1 MILFVC
7 TGNICRSP
15 MGEALLRHGLTAAGA
30 DHPVASAG
38 THAMDGGP
46 ATGHGIEVLGDR
58 GIDLT
63 GHLSRHLNAEIVDG
77 ADLIVAMTRQ
87 HEAVVGRLDP
97 MARGRTFLA
106 GEVARLGGQVGP
118 PVDDEGLRDWAARLD
133 GARGGH
139 MTTGRVADEVADPYG
154 ENRDAYQQTANRL
167 DGLCS
172 ALTRLLS
179 PPA

>member
-15 MGEALLRHGLTAAGA
+15 MGEALLRYRLTGAGA

-46 ATGHGIEVLGDR
+46 ATGHGIEVLADR

-63 GHLSRHLNAEIVDG
+63 GHRSRHLDAGLVGG
-77 ADLIVAMTRQ
+77 ADLIVAMSRQ

-118 PVDDEGLRDWAARLD
+118 PADDEGLRDWAARLD

-172 ALTRLLS
+172 ALVRLLS

>member
-15 MGEALLRHGLTAAGA
+15 MGEALLRHGLIAAGA

-46 ATGHGIEVLGDR
+46 ATGHGIEVLRDR

-106 GEVARLGGQVGP
+106 GEVARLGG
-118 PVDDEGLRDWAARLD
+118 
-133 GARGGH
+133 
-139 MTTGRVADEVADPYG
+139 
-154 ENRDAYQQTANRL
+154 
-167 DGLCS
+167 
-172 ALTRLLS
+172 
-179 PPA
+179 

>member
-7 TGNICRSP
+7 TGTICRSP
-15 MGEALLRHGLTAAGA
+15 MGEALLRHSLTAAGA

-63 GHLSRHLNAEIVDG
+63 GHLSRHLTAEIVDG

-118 PVDDEGLRDWAARLD
+118 PADDEGLRDWAARLD

>member
-15 MGEALLRHGLTAAGA
+15 MGEALLRHSLTAAGA

-77 ADLIVAMTRQ
+77 ADLIALGQAPGPGLGELLGDIRNRQ
-87 HEAVVGRLDP
+87 
-97 MARGRTFLA
+97 LA
-106 GEVARLGGQVGP
+106 GELTTREQALAWARDV
-118 PVDDEGLRDWAARLD
+118 
-133 GARGGH
+133 
-139 MTTGRVADEVADPYG
+139 
-154 ENRDAYQQTANRL
+154 
-167 DGLCS
+167 
-172 ALTRLLS
+172 LS
-179 PPA
+179 